1 MGPET
6 STMPKQGHI
15 PVIPLHIYVAS
26 SNVRNYINIIQNTY
40 AIWNIV
46 ANQYPIGSMY
56 GIFTYIYHQ
65 KQPNVG
71 KYTIHGS
78 YGYFHIHV
86 THLPSCYTYNTCV
99 SYLPY
104 GSNLPSPRP
113 RSFIFHSLCN
123 AWLFDSWCCWKAGGN
138 ILACIHLCIC
148 ILWIYVFK
156 NIYTVNIYINIPKVN
171 ICVYICVTNKSSTLK
186 DLPRLTNFR
195 QGVMI
200 FPYGYMTR
208 HKIKGIDDGFEFEF
222 GCNPFQTKKNFA
234 QGHSI
239 AKINKKHLDLDAKK
253 NTICVYHSR

>member
-1 MGPET
+1 MSFHLELSFQVELTYLGGLCESQTCLALQIRQHPKNQSWKNKYNPAWKMGPET

-26 SNVRNYINIIQNTY
+26 SNVRNYINIIQNTCT
-40 AIWNIV
+40 IWNIV

-138 ILACIHLCIC
+138 ILACIHIVYMYTMNIC
-148 ILWIYVFK
+148 I
-156 NIYTVNIYINIPKVN
+156 
-171 ICVYICVTNKSSTLK
+171 
-186 DLPRLTNFR
+186 
-195 QGVMI
+195 
-200 FPYGYMTR
+200 
-208 HKIKGIDDGFEFEF
+208 
-222 GCNPFQTKKNFA
+222 
-234 QGHSI
+234 
-239 AKINKKHLDLDAKK
+239 
-253 NTICVYHSR
+253 